1 MKKTNND
8 SITNQT
14 SLYQFSILSSF
25 LSFRKKKFSKRLEVI
40 IDQIHRATSLK
51 NRQ

>member
-14 SLYQFSILSSF
+14 SLYRFSSRHFCLF
-25 LSFRKKKFSKRLEVI
+25 EKKKFLKRLEVI

>member
-25 LSFRKKKFSKRLEVI
+25 LSFRKKKKILEKTRSH
-40 IDQIHRATSLK
+40 HRSNSPSNVT
-51 NRQ
+51 

>member
-25 LSFRKKKFSKRLEVI
+25 LSFRKKKILEKTRSH
-40 IDQIHRATSLK
+40 HRSNSPSNVT
-51 NRQ
+51 